1 MAVVAEG
8 PSDERSS
15 QQEVTLVPHASH
27 RIVSMGMPRWVW
39 SVVGVEM
46 PRRAMCHVVCNL
58 CCACA
63 FHEVKTSERR
73 LHYTDRCALIFGG
86 QHPECSAQILH

>member
-8 PSDERSS
+8 PSEERSS

-46 PRRAMCHVVCNL
+46 PRRA
-58 CCACA
+58 
-63 FHEVKTSERR
+63 
-73 LHYTDRCALIFGG
+73 I
-86 QHPECSAQILH
+86 